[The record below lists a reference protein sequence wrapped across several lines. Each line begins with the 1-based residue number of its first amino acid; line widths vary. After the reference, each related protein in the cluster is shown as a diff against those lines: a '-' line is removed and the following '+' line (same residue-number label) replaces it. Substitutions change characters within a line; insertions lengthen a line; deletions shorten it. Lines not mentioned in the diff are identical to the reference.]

1 MGVSRRAAV
10 AIGVLV
16 VALGIAAL
24 GALFLGSVSLSPA
37 AVWQALVDPD
47 HAGRGALAVVR
58 TARLPRMIA
67 ALLAGGALGLCGVHM
82 QTVFRNPLADPFVL
96 GTTSGASFGVAI
108 VVLVAGGGSAGW
120 LGGLGSLG
128 QLGISGAA
136 FVGAMAVTL
145 VALAVAH
152 RVRGTASILIVGLM
166 IGYLLSALVSL
177 LVAGAD
183 PTRLREYVAW
193 GFGSFSGVT
202 NDELRIMAP
211 VVLVG
216 AALSLTASEDAQR
229 PAARR
234 ALRRVD
240 GRQRASPATAHPVPG
255 ERLDRRRHGV
265 LRPDRVH
272 RRGRAAPRPPAD
284 RHLRPPRPAP
294 GERADRLDHG
304 AGRLGGGPAPG
315 SAGRAPAQRRHGADR
330 RAGGR
335 GGCSRRRARTEVIT

>member
-1 MGVSRRAAV
+1 M

-16 VALGIAAL
+16 VALGVAAL

-47 HAGRGALAVVR
+47 HAERGALAVVR

-96 GTTSGASFGVAI
+96 GTTSGASFGVAV

-211 VVLVG
+211 GRARRRG
-216 AALSLTASEDAQR
+216 AVADGFQDAQR
-229 PAARR
+229 AAPRR

-240 GRQRASPATAHPVPG
+240 GRQRAPPAIAHPVPG
-255 ERLDRRRHGV
+255 ERADRRRHGV

-272 RRGRAAPRPPAD
+272 RRGRPAPRPPA
-284 RHLRPPRPAP
+284 RSAPPTTA
-294 GERADRLDHG
+294 
-304 AGRLGGGPAPG
+304 
-315 SAGRAPAQRRHGADR
+315 S
-330 RAGGR
+330 
-335 GGCSRRRARTEVIT
+335 CSRRAR

>member
-1 MGVSRRAAV
+1 MSRRAAV

-16 VALGIAAL
+16 VALGVTAL

-37 AVWQALVDPD
+37 AVWRALVDPD

-96 GTTSGASFGVAI
+96 GTTSGASFGVAV

-120 LGGLGSLG
+120 LGGLGQLG
-128 QLGISGAA
+128 HLGISGAA

-216 AALSLTASEDAQR
+216 AALSLTASKTLN
-229 PAARR
+229 
-234 ALRRVD
+234 ALLLGERYAESMGVNVR
-240 GRQRASPATAHPVPG
+240 RQRLLILFLVSGLTAVVTAFCGPIAFIGVAAPHLARPLIGTSDHRVLLPASALIGSIMALVASVVAQLPG
-255 ERLDRRRHGV
+255 QRGV
-265 LRPDRVH
+265 LPLNAVTALI
-272 RRGRAAPRPPAD
+272 GVPVVVWV
-284 RHLRPPRPAP
+284 LT
-294 GERADRLDHG
+294 
-304 AGRLGGGPAPG
+304 
-315 SAGRAPAQRRHGADR
+315 
-330 RAGGR
+330 
-335 GGCSRRRARTEVIT
+335 RRARTEVIT